1 MQESACASRLSIV
14 LREMRYPARTW
25 MIPATAERYG
35 ADVQSRIEL
44 QDLPEA
50 IYHDID
56 EVVAAVTDRRNHL
69 AAIPQLADTRCCE
82 LACVVNQDG

>member
-14 LREMRYPARTW
+14 LHAMRYPAQKW
-25 MIPATAERYG
+25 MIPATAQRYG

-44 QDLPEA
+44 QDSPEA

-56 EVVAAVTDRRNHL
+56 AVVAAVTDRRNRL
-69 AAIPQLADTRCCE
+69 AAIPQLPDTRCINWR
-82 LACVVNQDG
+82 A